1 MTKLGQAKISDITE
15 QIRVPCADITVA
27 ASDRRLVE
35 VRMYFSRVRDAG
47 PKDLVLTFDHVI
59 AFHWHDEMFGSIF
72 VPRPPL
78 PKIPEAS
85 EPMFNDWTYPIL
97 EIEGSPWVEQCLQVR
112 QQTKPPLRH
121 YLFVAMNDLVD
132 VLAPAPVDVAW
143 TKVDERQN
151 LAP

>member
-15 QIRVPCADITVA
+15 KIAAPCADLTIV

-35 VRMYFSRVRDAG
+35 VRMHFSRVRHAG
-47 PKDLVLTFDHVI
+47 PEDLVLTFDHVVAI
-59 AFHWHDEMFGSIF
+59 HWHDEMFGSIF

-78 PKIPEAS
+78 PRIAEAS
-85 EPMFNDWTYPIL
+85 EPLFNKWTYQIL

-112 QQTKPPLRH
+112 PQTKPPLRH

-132 VLAPAPVDVAW
+132 VLAPPPVNVAW

-151 LAP
+151 SAP